1 MERSMSVNAPWEII
15 AESLL
20 NRG

>member
-1 MERSMSVNAPWEII
+1 MSVNAPWEII